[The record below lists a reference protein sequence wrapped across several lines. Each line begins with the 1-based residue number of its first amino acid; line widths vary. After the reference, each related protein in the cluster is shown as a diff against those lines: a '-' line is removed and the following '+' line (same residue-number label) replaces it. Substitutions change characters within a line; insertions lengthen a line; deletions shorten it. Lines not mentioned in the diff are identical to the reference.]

1 MLLKNMGYMLYY
13 NGLKRRGIWAV
24 AGAAG
29 FKFEKTD
36 GRTRKNAV

>member
-1 MLLKNMGYMLYY
+1 MWLKNMGYMLYY

-29 FKFEKTD
+29 VKFEKTD